1 MSKKIKWL
9 AVITILVDIVSLILN
24 VSGNSNSGLQ
34 VLSNILTVVLAGL
47 LLSNRSR

>member
-1 MSKKIKWL
+1 MSKNIKWL
-9 AVITILVDIVSLILN
+9 AIITIVVTIVSLILS
-24 VSGNSNSGLQ
+24 VSGNSNGGLQ